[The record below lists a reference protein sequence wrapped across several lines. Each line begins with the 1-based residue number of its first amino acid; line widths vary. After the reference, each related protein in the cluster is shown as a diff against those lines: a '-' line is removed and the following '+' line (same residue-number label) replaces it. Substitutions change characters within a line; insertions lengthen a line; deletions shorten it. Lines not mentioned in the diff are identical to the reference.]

1 MWETNPYFMALWG
14 SNLHAYLIWKAAIKL
29 LIKCIYL
36 GIRQIEKQ
44 MAFVPRNWEKSKGLG
59 SANAANS
66 EESGLIKHWSDKGK
80 CACVPTRDK
89 VEQEDGGML
98 MLALCTDL
106 LSRRDYPV
114 LQFRGAGENTNHPAS
129 QFFARNPARGGL
141 MYLRAAGVLSS

>member
-1 MWETNPYFMALWG
+1 MALWG
-14 SNLHAYLIWKAAIKL
+14 SNLRAYLIWKASIKL

-44 MAFVPRNWEKSKGLG
+44 MTFVSRNWEKAKGLG
-59 SANAANS
+59 SENAANS
-66 EESGLIKHWSDKGK
+66 EESSLIKHWSDKDI
-80 CACVPTRDK
+80 CACVPRQDK

-106 LSRRDYPV
+106 LSLRDYPV

-129 QFFARNPARGGL
+129 QFSAQNPALGGL